1 MEKIEEEEATAP
13 KVDYK
18 EREQRKVLEYSLIT
32 PDDKSN
38 NRTSL
43 YRKLTENLYLLV
55 KDSDTEKWIFPTVN
69 WEYDYDKNN
78 LRKTAD
84 RALDIWQI
92 KKYFEVWWKGNAPI
106 GYFDPNKENRIF
118 YYRSEYINGFIKQE
132 HGIEHLWVSRE
143 ELKEYFSEKEY
154 KHLCEI
160 LPPSQY

>member
-1 MEKIEEEEATAP
+1 
-13 KVDYK
+13 
-18 EREQRKVLEYSLIT
+18 
-32 PDDKSN
+32 
-38 NRTSL
+38 L

-106 GYFDPNKENRIF
+106 GYFDTNKDNRIF
-118 YYRSEYINGFIKQE
+118 FFIVQNT
-132 HGIEHLWVSRE
+132 LMD
-143 ELKEYFSEKEY
+143 L
-154 KHLCEI
+154 
-160 LPPSQY
+160 